1 MTTPGRKGLFQ
12 DPAKSLNIQEEVH
25 MKKFLVLLSIFVF
38 CGVLGSGNTLAA
50 DPDKIKVGILLPLTG
65 TFAMVAETQRD
76 GALLAVDVV
85 NKKGGLK
92 MPWGMV
98 KVEGVVADDEAKLD
112 VGVRRYRYMVTE
124 GMKGVGGQTWAPLA
138 FAINALVQKD
148 PMPYFPVC
156 VMAKEGFLKGK
167 LAESTFATAYSPWTV
182 GYMNGSAAIKVLG
195 KKRIFFL
202 ARADSW
208 GWDIRDGVYAAAKE
222 SGAEIAGYDEVSL
235 GTSDYTTIL
244 QKVRAAKPDVFIAAQ
259 FAGDAVAL
267 LKQVQQM
274 GLNKEMTIFNSFI
287 TNVVAKGI
295 PPQALEGVYA
305 MHYFYYDLGDFQ
317 DPEVAKTAKEFT
329 DLYRAKYKT
338 PPDAY
343 ATIAYTAYMEMFRG
357 FEAAGSFEPKKVSAA
372 LMANKGEF
380 TCVKGPARWREDHS
394 AVYKYA
400 GFLVRGKG
408 SGEQKHEWDLF
419 KVVGYQ
425 GGDSVMPTLKSL
437 GY

>member
-1 MTTPGRKGLFQ
+1 
-12 DPAKSLNIQEEVH
+12 
-25 MKKFLVLLSIFVF
+25 MKKVLILLS
-38 CGVLGSGNTLAA
+38 VLVCWSMLWSGSALAA
-50 DPDKIKVGILLPLTG
+50 NPDKIKVGILLPLTG
-65 TFAMVAETQRD
+65 TFAAVAQTQRD
-76 GALLAVDVV
+76 GALLAVDVI
-85 NKKGGLK
+85 NKKGGLN
-92 MPWGMV
+92 MPWGKV

-112 VGVRRYRYMVTE
+112 VGVRRYRYMVEE
-124 GMKGVGGQTWAPLA
+124 GVKGVGGQTWAPLA

-167 LAESTFATAYSPWTV
+167 LADSTFATAYSPWTV
-182 GYMNGSAAIKVLG
+182 GYMAGSAAIKVLG

-222 SGAEIAGYDEVSL
+222 MGAEIAGYDEVSL
-235 GTSDYTTIL
+235 GTSDFTTIL
-244 QKVRAAKPDVFIAAQ
+244 QKVRAAKPDVFISAQ

-267 LKQVQQM
+267 LKQCHEM
-274 GLNKEMTIFNSFI
+274 GLQKEMTIFNSFI

-295 PPQALEGVYA
+295 PAQALEGVYA
-305 MHYFYYDLGDFQ
+305 MHYYYYDLAGFEDK
-317 DPEVAKTAKEFT
+317 EVAKSAEEYTE
-329 DLYRAKYKT
+329 LYRAKYKA

-343 ATIAYTAYMEMFRG
+343 ATIAFTAYNEMFRG
-357 FEAAGSFEPKKVSAA
+357 FEAAKSFEPKKVSAA
-372 LMANKGEF
+372 LMANNGAF
-380 TCVKGPARWREDHS
+380 TSVKGSARWREDHS

-400 GFLVRGKG
+400 GFLVKGKG
-408 SGEQKHEWDLF
+408 PQEQKHESDFF
-419 KVVGYQ
+419 KVVGFQ

>member
-1 MTTPGRKGLFQ
+1 
-12 DPAKSLNIQEEVH
+12 
-25 MKKFLVLLSIFVF
+25 MKKLLVLLSVFVF
-38 CGVLGSGNTLAA
+38 CSVLGSGNTLAA

-182 GYMNGSAAIKVLG
+182 GYMDGSAAVKVLG

-295 PPQALEGVYA
+295 PPQALDGVYA
-305 MHYFYYDLGDFQ
+305 MHYFYYDLGDFG